1 VRAALHRLVLASAH
15 IAGVGQVRDQVVV
28 HTLVYAEARI
38 DGAGRLR
45 TDPHIPRERVA
56 ALGVYLP
63 PTPRGAAIPPQT
75 GGDVTLPPT
84 RRSVTV

>member
-1 VRAALHRLVLASAH
+1 MQAR
-15 IAGVGQVRDQVVV
+15 IDGEGQIEDRVVV
-28 HTLVYAEARI
+28 HRLVYAEALI
-38 DGAGRLR
+38 AGAGRTH

-56 ALGVYLP
+56 ALGVDLP